1 MPSRTLQQSFRF
13 VRYLFGQF
21 AANQGV
27 LNASAL
33 TYTTLFAV
41 VPLMT
46 VSYAMLA
53 AIPNFSGVGEQLQH
67 WIFANFVPATG
78 QVVQNYLADFAGQA
92 RSLTVV
98 GVIFLVITSIMMMRN
113 IESAFNRIWRVREA
127 RKGLSSFL
135 IYWAILSL
143 GPILI
148 GVGLGLTS
156 YIASLSLVSTATEL
170 VGKARLL
177 ALLPMGLSAIAF
189 SLLYMAVPNCRVP
202 ARNAVIGGL
211 VVALM
216 FETAKRSFA
225 LFVTQF
231 PSYELIYGAFAAV
244 PLFLLW
250 IFISWVIILLG
261 AELTR
266 ALTVYQHNG
275 HRHEEID
282 DLHIVLG
289 VLHRLWLGR
298 QRGETVAD
306 STLLQEVDGLD
317 QGRWDQYVQLLMN
330 ASLIRRTD
338 QGEYLLCCDLNTLS
352 LAGFCRLLPWPLPQA
367 SEVAALQGWQ
377 RQLDSCLTAMEQQ
390 HQQQMAIS
398 IEALFASAPAIAAP
412 SERRTDS
419 AG

>member
-1 MPSRTLQQSFRF
+1 MQPVLSSQPVQFLLYLMRQF
-13 VRYLFGQF
+13 V
-21 AANQGV
+21 ANQGI

-53 AIPNFSGVGEQLQH
+53 AIPNFSGVGEELQH
-67 WIFANFVPATG
+67 WIFTNFVPATG
-78 QVVQNYLADFAGQA
+78 EVVQNYLADFAGQA

-98 GVIFLVITSIMMMRN
+98 GIVFLVITSIMMMRN
-113 IESAFNRIWRVREA
+113 IESAFNRIWRVSEA

-148 GVGLGLTS
+148 GIGLGLTS
-156 YIASLSLVSTATEL
+156 YIASLSLVSSATEL
-170 VGKARLL
+170 VGKTRVL
-177 ALLPMGLSAIAF
+177 ALLPMVLSAVAF

-202 ARNAVIGGL
+202 FRSAVIGGL

-225 LFVTQF
+225 MFVTQF

-266 ALTVYQHNG
+266 ALTVFQHNNMEQKG
-275 HRHEEID
+275 E
-282 DLHIVLG
+282 DLQIVLG
-289 VLHRLWLGR
+289 VLHRLWQG
-298 QRGETVAD
+298 QRNSETVAD
-306 STLLQEVDGLD
+306 SVLLQEVDGLD
-317 QGRWDQYVQLLMN
+317 QGRWDQYVQLLMS
-330 ASLIRRTD
+330 ARLIRRSD
-338 QGEYLLCCDLNTLS
+338 QGDYLLCCDLSQLS
-352 LAGFCRLLPWPLPQA
+352 LADFCRLLPWPLPA
-367 SEVAALQGWQ
+367 GSDVTALKGWQ
-377 RQLDSCLTAMEQQ
+377 RRLDECLQAVEGQRK
-390 HQQQMAIS
+390 QQMALSLLGLFEEPSAAGSHIS
-398 IEALFASAPAIAAP
+398 RVDEQRA
-412 SERRTDS
+412 
-419 AG
+419 